1 MNRKNMKINYNGVQ
15 QEALKRLLAT
25 LRQRKEIRWFL
36 LWFAGLLG
44 LWCWDKVFL
53 NPLAYELIQ
62 SAIVNTSIGASTA
75 VALSLFIGW
84 SVGIALYFLEN
95 GRARSLHLSL
105 MFILNLIRSVPQ
117 IVGLLIGYILLML
130 LIAYGVIQSQL
141 SQILWMAFVISI
153 FSSLEVIDLITE
165 RIMHY
170 RKSDYFH
177 AMLCCG
183 IKESRIINVEILWKN
198 SLSHILHKLVS
209 LFGVVILLQC
219 SIDFIISVGL
229 STDVSLSNF
238 PVTLGSLLAK
248 LDSKQDILAMGSI
261 LLDPMYASRILFQHL
276 QGVSVA
282 FIIVFTLLCVFQIA
296 DGLVRQYDL

>member
-1 MNRKNMKINYNGVQ
+1 MKINRNRTPQGV
-15 QEALKRLLAT
+15 LKQFSDII
-25 LRQRKEIRWFL
+25 RQRKDIRWL
-36 LWFAGLLG
+36 LFWLAGLLG
-44 LWCWDKVFL
+44 LWLWDSIFL
-53 NPLAYELIQ
+53 NPLAYELIS
-62 SAIVNTSIGASTA
+62 SAIVHTFVGASAA

-84 SVGIALYFLEN
+84 SAGIALYFLEN
-95 GRARSLHLSL
+95 GRARSIHLLL
-105 MFILNLIRSVPQ
+105 MFFLNLIRSIPQ
-117 IVGLLIGYILLML
+117 IVGLLIGYIILTL
-130 LIAYGVIQSQL
+130 LIAFGFLQSPL

-153 FSSLEVIDLITE
+153 FCSLEVLDLVAE
-165 RIMHY
+165 RIMHF

-198 SLSHILHKLVS
+198 SLSHLLHKLVS
-209 LFGVVILLQC
+209 LFGVAILLQC

-248 LDSKQDILAMGSI
+248 LDSKQDILALGSM
-261 LLDPMYASRILFQHL
+261 LVEPSYASRILFQHL

-282 FIIVFTLLCVFQIA
+282 FVIVFTLLCVFQIA

>member
-1 MNRKNMKINYNGVQ
+1 MKINRNGAQ
-15 QEALKRLLAT
+15 QQGALKQLSAL
-25 LRQRKEIRWFL
+25 LRQRKDIRWFL
-36 LWFAGLLG
+36 LWLAGMLG
-44 LWCWDKVFL
+44 LWWWDSVFL
-53 NPLAYELIQ
+53 NPLAYELIH
-62 SAIVNTSIGASTA
+62 SAIVNTFVGASTA

-95 GRARSLHLSL
+95 GRARSLYLIL
-105 MFILNLIRSVPQ
+105 IFILNLIRSIPQ
-117 IVGLLIGYILLML
+117 IVGLLIGYILLTL
-130 LIAYGVIQSQL
+130 LIAYGVLQSQL
-141 SQILWMAFVISI
+141 NQILWMAFVISI
-153 FSSLEVIDLITE
+153 FCSLEVIDLVTE
-165 RIMHY
+165 RIMHF

-183 IKESRIINVEILWKN
+183 IRESRIINIEILRKN
-198 SLSHILHKLVS
+198 SLSHLLHKLVS

-248 LDSKQDILAMGSI
+248 LDSKQDILAMGSV
-261 LLDPMYASRILFQHL
+261 LLNPTYATQILFQHL

-282 FIIVFTLLCVFQIA
+282 FIIVCALSCVFQIA
-296 DGLVRQYDL
+296 DGIVRQYDL

>member
-1 MNRKNMKINYNGVQ
+1 MTL
-15 QEALKRLLAT
+15 QEKVKQFSVI
-25 LRQRKEIRWFL
+25 LRQRKDIRWFL
-36 LWFAGLLG
+36 FWLAGLLG
-44 LWCWDKVFL
+44 MWLWDTLFL
-53 NPLAYELIQ
+53 NPLAYELIR
-62 SAIVNTSIGASTA
+62 SAIVNTFVGTLIA

-95 GRARSLHLSL
+95 GRARGLHLAL
-105 MFILNLIRSVPQ
+105 MFILNLIRSIPQ
-117 IVGLLIGYILLML
+117 IVGLLVGYMFLALF
-130 LIAYGVIQSQL
+130 IAYGVLQSQIN
-141 SQILWMAFVISI
+141 QILWMAFVISI
-153 FSSLEVIDLITE
+153 FCSLEVIDLVTE
-165 RIMHY
+165 RIMYY
-170 RKSDYFH
+170 RKSDYFD

-183 IKESRIINVEILWKN
+183 IKESRIINVEILWKS
-198 SLSHILHKLVS
+198 SLSYILHKLVS

-248 LDSKQDILAMGSI
+248 LDSKQDILAMGST
-261 LLDPMYASRILFQHL
+261 LVNPMYASQILFRHL

>member
-1 MNRKNMKINYNGVQ
+1 MTL
-15 QEALKRLLAT
+15 QETLKQLSAT
-25 LRQRKEIRWFL
+25 LRQRKDIRWFL
-36 LWFAGLLG
+36 FWFAGLLG
-44 LWCWDKVFL
+44 LWLWDIVFL
-53 NPLAYELIQ
+53 NPLAYELIR
-62 SAIVNTSIGASTA
+62 SAIVNTFVGALTA
-75 VALSLFIGW
+75 VVLSLFIGW

-95 GRARSLHLSL
+95 GTARSLHLL
-105 MFILNLIRSVPQ
+105 LIFVLNLIRSIPQ
-117 IVGLLIGYILLML
+117 IVGLLIGYMILTL
-130 LIAYGVIQSQL
+130 LIAYGILQSQL
-141 SQILWMAFVISI
+141 NQILWMAFIISI
-153 FSSLEVIDLITE
+153 FCSLEVIDLVTE
-165 RIMHY
+165 RIIHF

-183 IKESRIINVEILWKN
+183 IKESRIIIVEILWKN
-198 SLSHILHKLVS
+198 SLSHMLHKLVS

-248 LDSKQDILAMGSI
+248 LDSKQDILAMGSM
-261 LLDPMYASRILFQHL
+261 LVDPTYASRILFQHL

>member
-1 MNRKNMKINYNGVQ
+1 MAL
-15 QEALKRLLAT
+15 QEAWSQLSMT
-25 LRQRKEIRWFL
+25 LRQRKDFRWFL
-36 LWFAGLLG
+36 YWLAGLLV
-44 LWCWDKVFL
+44 LWLWDVVFL
-53 NPLAYELIQ
+53 NPLAYELIR
-62 SAIVNTSIGASTA
+62 SAIVTTFVGASTA

-84 SVGIALYFLEN
+84 SIGIALYFLEN
-95 GRARSLHLSL
+95 DTARSPYLLL
-105 MFILNLIRSVPQ
+105 TFILNLIRSIPQ
-117 IVGLLIGYILLML
+117 IVGLLIGYIILTL
-130 LIAYGVIQSQL
+130 LIAYGILQSQV
-141 SQILWMAFVISI
+141 SQTLWMAFVISI
-153 FSSLEVIDLITE
+153 FCSLEVVDLVTE

-261 LLDPMYASRILFQHL
+261 LSDPSYTSRILFQHL

-282 FIIVFTLLCVFQIA
+282 YIIVFTLLCVFQIA

>member
-1 MNRKNMKINYNGVQ
+1 MKIINTWVEHGT
-15 QEALKRLLAT
+15 LKQLFAI
-25 LRQRKEIRWFL
+25 LRQRKDIRWIL
-36 LWFAGLLG
+36 LWLGGLLG
-44 LWCWDKVFL
+44 LWWWDAVFL

-62 SAIVNTSIGASTA
+62 SALVNTFVGASTA

-95 GRARSLHLSL
+95 GRVKSLHLSL

-117 IVGLLIGYILLML
+117 IVGLLIGYILLTL
-130 LIAYGVIQSQL
+130 FITYGVLQSQL
-141 SQILWMAFVISI
+141 NQILWMAFVISI
-153 FSSLEVIDLITE
+153 FCSLEVIDLVTE

-198 SLSHILHKLVS
+198 SLSHLLHKLVS
-209 LFGVVILLQC
+209 LFGVVVLLQC

-248 LDSKQDILAMGSI
+248 LDSKQDILAMGSM
-261 LLDPMYASRILFQHL
+261 LVDPVYASRILFQHL

>member
-1 MNRKNMKINYNGVQ
+1 M
-15 QEALKRLLAT
+15 LST
-25 LRQRKEIRWFL
+25 LRQRKDIRWFL
-36 LWFAGLLG
+36 FWVTGLLG
-44 LWCWDKVFL
+44 LWLWDTLFL
-53 NPLAYELIQ
+53 NPLAYELFR
-62 SAIVNTSIGASTA
+62 SAIVNTFVGALVA
-75 VALSLFIGW
+75 VILSLVIGW

-95 GRARSLHLSL
+95 GQARSLHLL
-105 MFILNLIRSVPQ
+105 LTFTLNLIRSIPQ
-117 IVGLLIGYILLML
+117 IVGLLIGYIILTLF
-130 LIAYGVIQSQL
+130 IAYGILQSQL
-141 SQILWMAFVISI
+141 NQILWMAFIISI
-153 FSSLEVIDLITE
+153 FCSLEVIDLITE

-198 SLSHILHKLVS
+198 SLSHMIHKLVS

-261 LLDPMYASRILFQHL
+261 LVDPTYASHILFQHL

-282 FIIVFTLLCVFQIA
+282 FIIVFTLLCIFQIA

>member
-1 MNRKNMKINYNGVQ
+1 MTLQGALSQLSMTFRLRKD
-15 QEALKRLLAT
+15 
-25 LRQRKEIRWFL
+25 IRWFL
-36 LWFAGLLG
+36 YWLTGLLV
-44 LWCWDKVFL
+44 LWLWDAVFL
-53 NPLAYELIQ
+53 NPLAYELIR
-62 SAIVNTSIGASTA
+62 SAMMNTFSGALTA
-75 VALSLFIGW
+75 VTLSLIIGW

-95 GRARSLHLSL
+95 NTARSPYLLL
-105 MFILNLIRSVPQ
+105 MFILNLIRSIPQ
-117 IVGLLIGYILLML
+117 IVGLLIGYIILTLM
-130 LIAYGVIQSQL
+130 IAYGILQSQL
-141 SQILWMAFVISI
+141 SQILWMAFVIS
-153 FSSLEVIDLITE
+153 FFCSLEVVDLVAE
-165 RIMHY
+165 RIMHF
-170 RKSDYFH
+170 RKLDYFH

-198 SLSHILHKLVS
+198 SLSYILHKLVS

-248 LDSKQDILAMGSI
+248 LDSKQDILAVGSI
-261 LLDPMYASRILFQHL
+261 LVDPAYTSRILFQH
-276 QGVSVA
+276 

>member
-1 MNRKNMKINYNGVQ
+1 MKINYNMTL
-15 QEALKRLLAT
+15 QEALKLFSAI
-25 LRQRKEIRWFL
+25 LRQRKDIRWFL
-36 LWFAGLLG
+36 FWLAGLLG
-44 LWCWDKVFL
+44 LWLWDTLFL

-62 SAIVNTSIGASTA
+62 SAIVNTFIGASTA
-75 VALSLFIGW
+75 VALSLTIGW
-84 SVGIALYFLEN
+84 SIGITLYFLEN

-105 MFILNLIRSVPQ
+105 MFILNLIRSIPQ
-117 IVGLLIGYILLML
+117 IVGLLIGYILLTL
-130 LIAYGVIQSQL
+130 LITYGVLQSQL
-141 SQILWMAFVISI
+141 NQILWMAFVISI
-153 FSSLEVIDLITE
+153 FCSLEVIDLVTE

-229 STDVSLSNF
+229 SIDVSLSNF

-261 LLDPMYASRILFQHL
+261 LVDPVYASRILFQHL

-282 FIIVFTLLCVFQIA
+282 FIIVFTLLCIFQIA

>member
-1 MNRKNMKINYNGVQ
+1 MNLQDVWKQLPAI
-15 QEALKRLLAT
+15 
-25 LRQRKEIRWFL
+25 LRQRKDIRWFL
-36 LWFAGLLG
+36 FWFAGLLG
-44 LWCWDKVFL
+44 LWLWDIVFL
-53 NPLAYELIQ
+53 NPLAYELIR
-62 SAIVNTSIGASTA
+62 SAIVNTFVGALAA

-95 GRARSLHLSL
+95 GRARSIHLLL
-105 MFILNLIRSVPQ
+105 MFILNLIRSIPQ
-117 IVGLLIGYILLML
+117 IVGLLIGYIILTLF
-130 LIAYGVIQSQL
+130 IAYGVLQSQL
-141 SQILWMAFVISI
+141 SQILWMAFIISI
-153 FSSLEVIDLITE
+153 FCSLEVIDLVTE
-165 RIMHY
+165 RIMHF

-198 SLSHILHKLVS
+198 SFSHMLHKLVS
-209 LFGVVILLQC
+209 LFGVAILLQC

-248 LDSKQDILAMGSI
+248 LDSKQDILALGSM
-261 LLDPMYASRILFQHL
+261 LMEPSYASRILFQHL

-282 FIIVFTLLCVFQIA
+282 FIIVFTLMCVFQVA

>member
-1 MNRKNMKINYNGVQ
+1 MTL
-15 QEALKRLLAT
+15 QEPFKQLSKT
-25 LRQRKEIRWFL
+25 LGQRKDIRWFL
-36 LWFAGLLG
+36 FWFAGLLG
-44 LWCWDKVFL
+44 LWLWDIVFL
-53 NPLAYELIQ
+53 NPLAYELIR
-62 SAIVNTSIGASTA
+62 SAIVNTFAGALTA
-75 VALSLFIGW
+75 VVLSLWIGW

-95 GRARSLHLSL
+95 GTARILHLLL
-105 MFILNLIRSVPQ
+105 MFILNLIRSIPQ
-117 IVGLLIGYILLML
+117 IVGLLIGYMILTL
-130 LIAYGVIQSQL
+130 LIAYGILQSQL
-141 SQILWMAFVISI
+141 NQILWMAFVISI
-153 FSSLEVIDLITE
+153 FCSLEVTDLVTE
-165 RIMHY
+165 RIMHF

-183 IKESRIINVEILWKN
+183 IKESKIINVEILWKN
-198 SLSHILHKLVS
+198 SLSHLLHKLVS

-248 LDSKQDILAMGSI
+248 LDSKQDILAVGSM
-261 LLDPMYASRILFQHL
+261 LVDPAYASRILFQHL

>member
-1 MNRKNMKINYNGVQ
+1 MQLFAI
-15 QEALKRLLAT
+15 
-25 LRQRKEIRWFL
+25 LRQRKDIRWFL
-36 LWFAGLLG
+36 LWLAGLLG
-44 LWCWDKVFL
+44 LWLWDTVFL

-62 SAIVNTSIGASTA
+62 SAIVNTFVGASTA
-75 VALSLFIGW
+75 VALSLIIGW

-95 GRARSLHLSL
+95 GRVKSLHLSL
-105 MFILNLIRSVPQ
+105 MFILNLIRSIPQ
-117 IVGLLIGYILLML
+117 IVGLLIGYILLTL
-130 LIAYGVIQSQL
+130 FITYGVLQSQL
-141 SQILWMAFVISI
+141 NQILWMAFVISI
-153 FSSLEVIDLITE
+153 FCSLEVIDLVTE

-198 SLSHILHKLVS
+198 SLSHLLHKLVS
-209 LFGVVILLQC
+209 LFGVVVLLQC

-248 LDSKQDILAMGSI
+248 LDSKQDILAMGSM
-261 LLDPMYASRILFQHL
+261 LVDPVYASRILFQHL

-282 FIIVFTLLCVFQIA
+282 FIIIFTLSCVFQIA